1 LAKVP
6 KPVFQPV
13 EMFKDVKKLNERLD
27 TIRDRTAEVRR
38 GLTAEP
44 RSSADTKSKGKDSA
58 WLKKKNLPKL

>member
-38 GLTAEP
+38 GLTAEL
-44 RSSADTKSKGKDSA
+44 RSSADTRSKGEDSA